1 MEIKNYIKKNWNSP
15 IVYIIMIMIIISS
28 SMKIILKKNTTQMK
42 VDNIKYV
49 VSSSNDFIGKIVN
62 DTKFGIFR
70 KTSLKIFHYHQQT
83 ITLRRKKRKKTKII
97 LLVA

>member
-1 MEIKNYIKKNWNSP
+1 
-15 IVYIIMIMIIISS
+15 
-28 SMKIILKKNTTQMK
+28 MK

-97 LLVA
+97 LLVAQNNNNKIE

>member
-1 MEIKNYIKKNWNSP
+1 MEFSNSLYNNDNDNNQF
-15 IVYIIMIMIIISS
+15 INENNI
-28 SMKIILKKNTTQMK
+28 KKNTTQMK

>member
-1 MEIKNYIKKNWNSP
+1 
-15 IVYIIMIMIIISS
+15 
-28 SMKIILKKNTTQMK
+28 MK

-83 ITLRRKKRKKTKII
+83 ITPRRKEKKRKKTKII

>member
-1 MEIKNYIKKNWNSP
+1 MEFSNSLYNNDNDNNQFLNENN
-15 IVYIIMIMIIISS
+15 I
-28 SMKIILKKNTTQMK
+28 KKNTTQMK

-62 DTKFGIFR
+62 DTKFGILW

-83 ITLRRKKRKKTKII
+83 ITPRRKKRKERKLKLFFWLHRTII
-97 LLVA
+97 IK

>member
-1 MEIKNYIKKNWNSP
+1 
-15 IVYIIMIMIIISS
+15 
-28 SMKIILKKNTTQMK
+28 MKIILKNTTQMK

-70 KTSLKIFHYHQQT
+70 KTSLKFSLSPT
-83 ITLRRKKRKKTKII
+83 NNNTKKKEKKRKKTKII

>member
-1 MEIKNYIKKNWNSP
+1 MEFSNSLYNNDNDNNQF
-15 IVYIIMIMIIISS
+15 INENNI
-28 SMKIILKKNTTQMK
+28 KKNTTQMK

-70 KTSLKIFHYHQQT
+70 KTSLKFFT
-83 ITLRRKKRKKTKII
+83 ITNKQ
-97 LLVA
+97 